1 MCVCGIYEKSLN
13 SVLVLCFLY
22 CFTCQQPNLSFA
34 SGSESYCLTHAN
46 VKQPQC
52 FLLQLSPLASPLC
65 TSCLFIS
72 HSSKPISHHQHSPPA
87 ACYTVNVSDLPSLS
101 LYFSIPFSS
110 IVNLVGSNSDFK
122 FEVLKMH
129 NIFKRLLFEYLNS
142 NHSYLFGYSL
152 SCECKIKFF
161 NGKFQRFIS
170 VLKLNLVAHDQH
182 FGKLVLVHVT
192 YSAWLSTSQIKKR
205 VTNYHT
211 ESNLSN

>member
-13 SVLVLCFLY
+13 SVLVLYFLY

-34 SGSESYCLTHAN
+34 SGSQSYCLTHAN
-46 VKQPQC
+46 VQQPQC
-52 FLLQLSPLASPLC
+52 FLLQLLLLASPLC

-110 IVNLVGSNSDFK
+110 IVNLVASNSDFK
-122 FEVLKMH
+122 IEVLKMY

-152 SCECKIKFF
+152 SCQCKIKFF

-192 YSAWLSTSQIKKR
+192 YSAWLITSQIKKR

>member
-1 MCVCGIYEKSLN
+1 MSNSL
-13 SVLVLCFLY
+13 
-22 CFTCQQPNLSFA
+22 TA
-34 SGSESYCLTHAN
+34 
-46 VKQPQC
+46 
-52 FLLQLSPLASPLC
+52 FLLQLSLLASPLC

-87 ACYTVNVSDLPSLS
+87 ACYTVNVSDLPSLA

-122 FEVLKMH
+122 IEVLKMLY
-129 NIFKRLLFEYLNS
+129 IFKRLLFEYLNS

-152 SCECKIKFF
+152 SCQCKIKFF
-161 NGKFQRFIS
+161 NGKFQRFII

-192 YSAWLSTSQIKKR
+192 YSAWLITSQIKKR
-205 VTNYHT
+205 VTSYHT